1 MNRVLFVS
9 LEESTVV
16 RRCHAAHVG
25 ISALERLPAGGT
37 RLVCMSSDGAEAMRK
52 KLKNHLISTPV
63 ARRPYRPKARNW
75 QASADGVYGH

>member
-9 LEESTVV
+9 LEESTVLK
-16 RRCHAAHVG
+16 RCLAAHVG
-25 ISALERLPAGGT
+25 ISALERLPTGGT

-52 KLKNHLISTPV
+52 KLKSHLISTPV

-75 QASADGVYGH
+75 